1 MPRVVDGTG
10 VQKLSRLLQGA
21 HSLVQLIGTGMEKRH
36 FVKEGGKWNNSIKFN
51 TSCVLTMCQAD
62 GKEDRAD
69 PGLAPHRL

>member
-36 FVKEGGKWNNSIKFN
+36 FVKEGGK
-51 TSCVLTMCQAD
+51 
-62 GKEDRAD
+62 
-69 PGLAPHRL
+69 